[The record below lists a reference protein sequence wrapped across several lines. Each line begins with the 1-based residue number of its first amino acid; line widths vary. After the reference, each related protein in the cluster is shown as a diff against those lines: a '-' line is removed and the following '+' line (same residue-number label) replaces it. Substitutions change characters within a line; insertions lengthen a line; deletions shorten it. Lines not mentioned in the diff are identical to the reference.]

1 MKKSILFLLFC
12 LFVTV
17 VSGQSRKFYFMYT
30 VGYEGYPMDS
40 WIIVDLNKMEFEHSV
55 KGDNDDEPN
64 PKIVDYKKTS
74 KGESFN
80 TLYHGMKT
88 PYVISPKREDGT
100 YVISMGDLSNGGVQQ
115 VYTLDEK
122 QQQAYIEAHKIKEDE
137 SNSKT
142 TVKKGNPVDKA
153 KDGAKNLLNK
163 GKNVFKKK
171 EK

>member
-1 MKKSILFLLFC
+1 MKKFILFLLFC

-17 VSGQSRKFYFMYT
+17 VSGQSRKFYFMYI
-30 VGYEGYPMDS
+30 VGYEGYPMDC

-55 KGDNDDEPN
+55 KGCSDDEAN

-88 PYVISPKREDGT
+88 PYVIGPKREDGT
-100 YVISMGDLSNGGVQQ
+100 YIISMGDLSNGGVQQ
-115 VYTLDEK
+115 VCTLDEK
-122 QQQAYIEAHKIKEDE
+122 QQREYIEAHKIKEE
-137 SNSKT
+137 SNDKT
-142 TVKKGNPVDKA
+142 VDPTKNNPVEKV

-163 GKNVFKKK
+163 GKNIFKKK
-171 EK
+171 ES